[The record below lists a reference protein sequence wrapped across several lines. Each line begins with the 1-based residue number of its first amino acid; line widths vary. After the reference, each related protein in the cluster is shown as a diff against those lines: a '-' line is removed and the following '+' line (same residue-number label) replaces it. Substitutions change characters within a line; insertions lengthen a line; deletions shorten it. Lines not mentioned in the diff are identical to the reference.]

1 MAKNHGQFYAW
12 RGRRNAGGRLFGSR
26 QPAHHPSARAA
37 MIPPAGW
44 SQYRLRSHGK
54 GRAEPV
60 FRHSPP
66 PERSQMI
73 RRLLERMTRLRI
85 LGKSPSGA
93 YLRFGEQIWRRL
105 PQSLTSLPPARAYG
119 RLTNAWVRLQ
129 GNRTQYHGTFFFRNR
144 PELELMCRLASRQ
157 NGGPAIRMAAVGCS
171 NGAEVYSIIS
181 AIRSSQPQLKVIMRA
196 VDISSEVVEAAREG
210 VFSLGFSELVK
221 DAILERMTEDE
232 VRKMFDR
239 EGHQL
244 RVKFWIKEGIT
255 WHVGDAADPQI
266 LDLLGYQDVVVAN
279 RLLCHMEPVEAEGC
293 LRKIARLVDAGG
305 YLFVS

>member
-1 MAKNHGQFYAW
+1 
-12 RGRRNAGGRLFGSR
+12 
-26 QPAHHPSARAA
+26 
-37 MIPPAGW
+37 
-44 SQYRLRSHGK
+44 
-54 GRAEPV
+54 
-60 FRHSPP
+60 
-66 PERSQMI
+66 MI

-119 RLTNAWVRLQ
+119 RLMNAWVRLQ

-144 PELELMCRLASRQ
+144 PELELMCRLASRR
-157 NGGPAIRMAAVGCS
+157 NGGPAMRMAAVGCS
-171 NGAEVYSIIS
+171 NGAEVYSIMS

-196 VDISSEVVEAAREG
+196 MDISKEVVEAAREG

-221 DAILERMTEDE
+221 ESILERMTEDE
-232 VRKMFDR
+232 MRKMFDR

-244 RVKFWIKEGIT
+244 RVKSWIKEGIA

-266 LDLLGYQDVVVAN
+266 LEVLGYQDVVVAN
-279 RLLCHMEPVEAEGC
+279 RLLCHMEPMEAEGC
-293 LRKIARLVDAGG
+293 LRNIARLVDAGG
-305 YLFVS
+305 HLFVSGIDLAVRTKVAKDLGWRPVGELMEEIHDGDPSLRLSWPWRYWGLEALDKRRHDWRVRYSSVFQLG